1 MTRKESQAFKLTI
14 ACFLTLAVLV
24 FAVWGVHRYKD
35 SKVFSPPEPVASQV
49 NPPSDTPDAP
59 AHIIISI
66 MDLQREINRRYPD
79 LNLKVDGR
87 YGPLT
92 QAAHEI
98 AIGDQYAKKLM
109 VWEVK

>member
-1 MTRKESQAFKLTI
+1 MNLVTPKAKQATQLIMTCVI
-14 ACFLTLAVLV
+14 AGLCSWAAYGIVKTFP
-24 FAVWGVHRYKD
+24 
-35 SKVFSPPEPVASQV
+35 PPESVADISQIEA
-49 NPPSDTPDAP
+49 PD
-59 AHIIISI
+59 HIIISI

-109 VWEVK
+109 VWEVQ

>member
-1 MTRKESQAFKLTI
+1 MNKYPLVTAKAKQAASI
-14 ACFLTLAVLV
+14 ICFCLL
-24 FAVWGVHRYKD
+24 FAVILPIIAMV
-35 SKVFSPPEPVASQV
+35 VFSPPEPVASQV
-49 NPPSDTPDAP
+49 NSPSDTPEAP

-66 MDLQREINRRYPD
+66 MDLQREINRRD
-79 LNLKVDGR
+79 LNLKVAGR

-109 VWEVK
+109 VWEIE